1 MEETNKTLV
10 GYTEIENV
18 ENVFN
23 NLMEWDKAKFIR
35 KYFKQYITPQD
46 IANDVCYAQEVLY
59 HCDDDDLIDATVEQC
74 DHHSILLN
82 MPYSSITSY
91 VNSCGDNNDETT
103 LEDFTQQEILEY
115 VANNCTM
122 DDIADV
128 MGFDAISDY
137 VLNGS
142 NNADSYDEY

>member
-35 KYFKQYITPQD
+35 KYFKKYIAPED
-46 IANDVCYAQEVLY
+46 IANDVYYAQEVLQ
-59 HCDDDDLIDATVEQC
+59 HCDSDDLIDATVEQC
-74 DHHSILLN
+74 NHHSILLN

-91 VNSCGDNNDETT
+91 VSSKGDNEETT

-142 NNADSYDEY
+142 NNVDPYDEY

>member
-10 GYTEIENV
+10 GYTEIKNV

-35 KYFKQYITPQD
+35 KYFKQYISPED
-46 IANDVCYAQEVLY
+46 IANDVYYVQEVLS
-59 HCDDDDLIDATVEQC
+59 HCDSDDLIDATVEQC

-91 VNSCGDNNDETT
+91 VSSKGDNEETT

-115 VANNCTM
+115 VANNYTM
-122 DDIADV
+122 DDIADAV
-128 MGFDAISDY
+128 GFDAISDY

-142 NNADSYDEY
+142 NNVDPYDEY

>member
-35 KYFKQYITPQD
+35 KYFKQYIYPSD
-46 IANDVCYAQEVLY
+46 IANDVYYVQEVLS
-59 HCDDDDLIDATVEQC
+59 HCNSDDLIDATVEQC
-74 DHHSILLN
+74 DHYSILLN

-91 VNSCGDNNDETT
+91 VSSKDDNEETT

-115 VANNCTM
+115 VANNYTM
-122 DDIADV
+122 DDIADAV
-128 MGFDAISDY
+128 GFDAISDY

-142 NNADSYDEY
+142 NNVDPYDEY

>member
-18 ENVFN
+18 EKVFN

-35 KYFKQYITPQD
+35 KYFKQYIAPSD
-46 IANDVCYAQEVLY
+46 IANDVYYVQEVLQ
-59 HCDDDDLIDATVEQC
+59 HCDSDDLIDATVEQC
-74 DHHSILLN
+74 DHYSILLN

-91 VNSCGDNNDETT
+91 VNSKGDNEETT
-103 LEDFTQQEILEY
+103 LEDFTQQEIMEY
-115 VANNCTM
+115 VANNYTM
-122 DDIADV
+122 DDIADAV
-128 MGFDAISDY
+128 GFDAISDY

-142 NNADSYDEY
+142 KNVDPYDEY

>member
-35 KYFKQYITPQD
+35 KYFKQYISPSD
-46 IANDVCYAQEVLY
+46 VANDVYYAQEVLS
-59 HCDDDDLIDATVEQC
+59 HCNSDDLIDATVEQC
-74 DHHSILLN
+74 DHYSILLN

-91 VNSCGDNNDETT
+91 VSSKDDNEETT

-115 VANNCTM
+115 VANNYTM
-122 DDIADV
+122 DDIADAV
-128 MGFDAISDY
+128 GFDAISDY

-142 NNADSYDEY
+142 NNVDPYDEY

>member
-35 KYFKQYITPQD
+35 KYFKQYISPSD
-46 IANDVCYAQEVLY
+46 VANDVYYAQEVLS
-59 HCDDDDLIDATVEQC
+59 HCDSDDLIDATVEQC

-91 VNSCGDNNDETT
+91 VSSKGDNEETT

-115 VANNCTM
+115 VANNYTM

-128 MGFDAISDY
+128 VGFDAISDY

-142 NNADSYDEY
+142 NTVDPYDEY